1 MWKSAWHGIQ
11 DHFWL
16 GIGFE
21 KDAEVME
28 AYRKKISNE
37 TGHRFTNSASA
48 CVHNIFL
55 QTWLNYGF
63 FGFVSFLGIWI
74 VFFQQLIQGL
84 KKTVRF
90 DYGNCILWGA
100 ISGIGGFLTAG
111 FFENNFRDGEVQTA
125 ALLLISLALFELKK
139 QSSPLFSKK

>member
-1 MWKSAWHGIQ
+1 MWKSSWQGIQ

-28 AYRKKISNE
+28 AYRKKITDE

-48 CVHNIFL
+48 GVRNIFL
-55 QTWLNYGF
+55 QTWLNYGI

-74 VFFQQLIQGL
+74 VFF
-84 KKTVRF
+84 
-90 DYGNCILWGA
+90 
-100 ISGIGGFLTAG
+100 
-111 FFENNFRDGEVQTA
+111 
-125 ALLLISLALFELKK
+125 
-139 QSSPLFSKK
+139 SS